1 MAPFSFSLTWI
12 KVVDITVCD
21 NVAMESPATLTREA
35 IARLVDTFYDR
46 VQADPVIGPVFNA
59 AVHDWPAH
67 KATLVQFWSSVALG
81 TREYRGNPMAVH
93 RAQPAIEDAHFGHWL
108 ALWRTTAH
116 EVLGEADGEVMYE
129 YAQRIG
135 QSLRYGLGFDGLR
148 PPGSRLPMHPGG

>member
-1 MAPFSFSLTWI
+1 MSAHNAGMTTPTSPLPERD
-12 KVVDITVCD
+12 DI
-21 NVAMESPATLTREA
+21 
-35 IARLVDTFYDR
+35 IRLVDTFYDR
-46 VQADPVIGPVFNA
+46 VQADPVIGPIFNA

-81 TREYRGNPMAVH
+81 TREYRGNPMAAH
-93 RAQPAIEDAHFGHWL
+93 RAQPAIEDMHFGHWL

-116 EVLGEADGEVMYE
+116 EVLGEANGELMYG

-135 QSLRYGLGFDGLR
+135 QSLRYGLGFDALR